1 MKKNNQFVAL
11 NESLALN
18 GKIVSPSQATED
30 PAKRRII
37 EISLRMARMAGAHL
51 YAVKLDDGCL
61 AMIPCDPNDRAAW
74 RNALV
79 QVHRQIIAGALG
91 PVQFGAAQ

>member
-37 EISLRMARMAGAHL
+37 EISHRMARMAGAHL
-51 YAVKLDDGCL
+51 YAVKWDDGCL

-79 QVHRQIIAGALG
+79 QVHRQIAAGASG